1 MADEPMIE
9 GVMWIY
15 AILIKTYVQNYRSDK
30 TNIINIQRKRFSNI
44 VGYLKLR

>member
-1 MADEPMIE
+1 MADEAMIE

-15 AILIKTYVQNYRSDK
+15 VILIKTSVQNYSDK
-30 TNIINIQRKRFSNI
+30 TNIINIQRKSFSNI